1 MGPLANDR
9 RRFKIENTLNSDDYA
24 PTRDYAEEKDLV
36 IVEKQFLVFLLK
48 VVDRILLSWKF
59 SRPIQDPE
67 PIFIARDAIKHFL
80 EGEDPASEFEAF
92 VTDVSLI
99 FKEDTKDLSYY
110 PQDLLRF
117 FEVLRNSGG
126 SLHLDSDQLKEFLDE
141 KIPC

>member
-80 EGEDPASEFEAF
+80 
-92 VTDVSLI
+92 
-99 FKEDTKDLSYY
+99 
-110 PQDLLRF
+110 
-117 FEVLRNSGG
+117 
-126 SLHLDSDQLKEFLDE
+126 
-141 KIPC
+141 